1 MIVFALNSS
10 RDLGEQI
17 SRSLGIPLSSHEERS
32 FEDGEHKIRSLVNV
46 RNRHVF
52 VIQSLSGDPTMSV
65 NDKLCRLLF
74 FIGSLKE
81 AAASKITVIAPY
93 LCYARKDRKTKSRD
107 PVTTKY
113 IAQLFEAVGTD
124 CLVTID
130 VHNLQAFQNSFR
142 CGTEHLE
149 AKNLFVDYFS
159 QELQKN
165 DLAVMSP
172 DFGGAKRAEQ
182 FRQSLGGVLQK
193 DVPFVFMEKQR
204 RKDVI
209 SGEMI
214 VGEVRGKTVVIL
226 DDLISSG
233 GTLLRAAKA
242 CHELGAIA
250 VCAAATHPVF
260 SKKANEILSS
270 DVLQKIV
277 VTDTVP
283 VMHLSPEVKKK
294 ITVLSVA
301 PLFARA
307 IECIYTGKSI
317 VELLGNE

>member
-1 MIVFALNSS
+1 MKVFALNSS
-10 RDLGEQI
+10 RDLGEHI
-17 SRSLGIPLSSHEERS
+17 SRSLGIPLSSHEERA
-32 FEDGEHKIRSLVNV
+32 FEDGEHKVRSLVNV
-46 RNRHVF
+46 RNSHVF
-52 VIQSLSGDPTMSV
+52 VIQSLNGDPTMSV

-74 FIGSLKE
+74 FVGSLKD
-81 AAASKITVIAPY
+81 AAASRVTVIAPY

-142 CGTEHLE
+142 CNTEHLE
-149 AKNLFVDYFS
+149 AKNLFVNFFS
-159 QELQKN
+159 KELGKK
-165 DLAVMSP
+165 DLAIMSP

-182 FRQSLGGVLQK
+182 FRQSLGGVIQK

-204 RKDVI
+204 SKDVI
-209 SGEMI
+209 SGEMM
-214 VGEVRGKTVVIL
+214 VGDVKGRTVVIL

-233 GTLLRAAKA
+233 GTLVRAAKA
-242 CHELGAIA
+242 CHQQGARE
-250 VCAAATHPVF
+250 VYAAATPPVF
-260 SKKANEILSS
+260 SKQANDILNS

-277 VTDTVP
+277 VTDSVP
-283 VMHLSPEVKKK
+283 LMHLNPEVKKK
-294 ITVLSVA
+294 IVVISVA
-301 PLFARA
+301 PLLARA
-307 IECIYTGKSI
+307 IESIYHGKSI